1 MSTVL
6 LIARRYLFARKSHQL
21 VNLVSWVSVAG
32 VAVGTFGLIVVLSV
46 FNGFGSLVLSLYD
59 TFDPDIRIEAPGG
72 RPFIADSTQRRILLN
87 DPDVASVAPVLDQL
101 ALLRYRDQQMVV
113 TLRGVD
119 EKYFNTTGVASAVKY
134 GSAVLQEGS
143 SNHIIPGS
151 FIAYKLGLR
160 IDDPFHRVEVIMP
173 KRGADLQASTLDPSA
188 AFSEE
193 RLNASGVFEIQQD
206 FDSKYA
212 LVPLRFMRQI
222 SGRDREITAY
232 EVKLRTGADS
242 DVVRERLATAMGE
255 DFSVQDRL
263 MQHAFLYKIL
273 KGEKLA
279 VYLILGFILVIAAFN
294 LFGTLSM
301 LILEKK
307 RDIRILQSMGADWN
321 LTRRVFLIEGL
332 LISLA
337 GTLAGLTIGAIVCQ
351 LQGTFGFITLGQGQ
365 GFVTEAYPVRMM
377 ASDFLLVFL
386 IATAIG
392 FIASFLVSQTL
403 VRRLSD
409 PHLVNHQV

>member
-1 MSTVL
+1 
-6 LIARRYLFARKSHQL
+6 
-21 VNLVSWVSVAG
+21 
-32 VAVGTFGLIVVLSV
+32 
-46 FNGFGSLVLSLYD
+46 
-59 TFDPDIRIEAPGG
+59 
-72 RPFIADSTQRRILLN
+72 
-87 DPDVASVAPVLDQL
+87 
-101 ALLRYRDQQMVV
+101 VV

-222 SGRDREITAY
+222 SGRDCEITAY
-232 EVKLRTGADS
+232 EVKLRPGADS

-255 DFSVQDRL
+255 DLSVQDRL